1 MEKYICANCG
11 AVIEDEEAMI
21 TAQDGKTF
29 CNEECAEEKDYVQ
42 CEHCGEWTDD
52 WMETTDSSC
61 FCSKECA
68 EEMGYYKCADCGD
81 WEPNCV
87 EVPDQGM
94 VCEYCREH
102 GSYHQCEDCGD
113 WCRDRDMRC
122 DDNGIWVCDWCYNV
136 RWNTCDNCGCLVRD
150 EDVHEID
157 GYNYCEACAE
167 EMESAT
173 IHDYSYKPDPD
184 FYQKHEDFAHGT
196 PLYMGV
202 ELEVDKGKDPEKL
215 AEELQDNVPEIYCKH
230 DGSLEDGVE
239 IVSHPCTLAYHMDE
253 LDWEWIR
260 KR

>member
-52 WMETTDSSC
+52 WIETTDDRC

-68 EEMGYYKCADCGD
+68 EEMGYHKCTDCGD

-87 EVPDQGM
+87 EVSNQGM

-113 WCRDRDMRC
+113 WCRDFDMRC
-122 DDNGIWVCDWCYNV
+122 DDNGIWLCDWCYNTG
-136 RWNTCDNCGCLVRD
+136 WNTCDNCGCLVHD
-150 EDVHEID
+150 DDVHIID
-157 GYNYCEACAE
+157 GYIYCEDCAE

-184 FYQKHEDFAHGT
+184 FYGKREDFAHGT

-215 AEELQDNVPEIYCKH
+215 AEE
-230 DGSLEDGVE
+230 
-239 IVSHPCTLAYHMDE
+239 
-253 LDWEWIR
+253 
-260 KR
+260 